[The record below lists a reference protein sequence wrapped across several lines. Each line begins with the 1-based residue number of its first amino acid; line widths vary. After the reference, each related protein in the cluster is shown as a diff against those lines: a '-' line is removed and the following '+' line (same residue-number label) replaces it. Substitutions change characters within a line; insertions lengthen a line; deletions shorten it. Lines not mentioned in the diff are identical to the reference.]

1 MKKTAFITTAIILAF
16 TLILSACSGGGS
28 AKKLKITIGSKNFT
42 ESLLLGEMYAVAL
55 ENAGYSVTRKLNLG
69 GTLVAHEALKNGDI
83 DMYPEYTGT
92 GLINIME
99 EKPISDAQQVYDMVS
114 GYYKEKF
121 NLVWLNPSSAN
132 NTQALAI
139 SKKASDQYGITKI
152 SDLQNNA
159 ENIRFAAVPEFEE
172 REDGL
177 LGLQKVYGDFHFKS
191 VKMYDYGVKY
201 RVVLNDEADATVAFA
216 TDGDLTNPDLVLLE
230 DDKKLWPPYY
240 VAPVIRQEKLDEDEN
255 IRKVLDEVS
264 AKIDDKTVQMLNAE
278 VDIHKKEYA
287 DVAKEYLEQQ
297 GLIKK

>member
-1 MKKTAFITTAIILAF
+1 MKKTALITTAILLAL
-16 TLILSACSGGGS
+16 TLILSACSGS
-28 AKKLKITIGSKNFT
+28 SSKKLKITIGSKNFT

-55 ENAGYSVTRKLNLG
+55 ENAGYDVTRKLNLG

-114 GYYKEKF
+114 AFYKEKF

-132 NTQALAI
+132 NTQALAV

-152 SDLQNNA
+152 SDLQKNA
-159 ENIRFAAVPEFEE
+159 ANIRFAAVPEFEE

-177 LGLQKVYGDFHFKS
+177 LGLQKVYGEFPFKS

-240 VAPVIRQEKLDEDEN
+240 VGPVIRQEKLDQDEN

>member
-1 MKKTAFITTAIILAF
+1 MKKTALITTAILLAL
-16 TLILSACSGGGS
+16 TLILSACSGGS
-28 AKKLKITIGSKNFT
+28 SKKLKITIGSKNFT

-55 ENAGYSVTRKLNLG
+55 ENAGYDVTRKLNLG

-114 GYYKEKF
+114 AFYKEKF

-132 NTQALAI
+132 NTQALAV

-152 SDLQNNA
+152 SDLQKNA
-159 ENIRFAAVPEFEE
+159 ANIRFAAVPEFEE

-177 LGLQKVYGDFHFKS
+177 LGLQKVYGEFPFKS

-240 VAPVIRQEKLDEDEN
+240 VGPIIRQEKLDQDEN